1 MELSPLLIVGL
12 VLLLVVAGLAL
23 WQRMQQVD
31 PAVGG
36 RAVARPGAGPE
47 LSSPPAAPLDGDP
60 PLISLA
66 DPVIGAITFDDG
78 LWTTD
83 EDVAFGE
90 TTVIVEVTG
99 SADGITDAQRDIV
112 GAALTGAHDLDRRA
126 RALINQELAR
136 QGIGESE
143 MDTYELAL
151 RPDPDGRETAYLW
164 YDVEESDRE
173 MGVSSTD
180 RWRTLKLEILE

>member
-36 RAVARPGAGPE
+36 RAVARPGASPE
-47 LSSPPAAPLDGDP
+47 LSSPPAAPPAAHP
-60 PLISLA
+60 PLISVT

-83 EDVAFGE
+83 EDVPFGD
-90 TTVIVEVTG
+90 TTVIVELTG

-112 GAALTGAHDLDRRA
+112 GAALTAAHDLDRRA
-126 RALINQELAR
+126 RAL
-136 QGIGESE
+136 
-143 MDTYELAL
+143 
-151 RPDPDGRETAYLW
+151 
-164 YDVEESDRE
+164 
-173 MGVSSTD
+173 
-180 RWRTLKLEILE
+180 

>member
-1 MELSPLLIVGL
+1 MPLLIVGL

-23 WQRMQQVD
+23 WQRMQQVE
-31 PAVGG
+31 PAGG
-36 RAVARPGAGPE
+36 RPVARPAAVSEP
-47 LSSPPAAPLDGDP
+47 SSPTGEPFDGDP
-60 PLISLA
+60 PLISVT

-83 EDVAFGE
+83 EDVPFGD

-151 RPDPDGRETAYLW
+151 RPDANGRETAYLW

-180 RWRTLKLEILE
+180 RWRTLKLEILD